1 VNSRSSRGWGK
12 CASRKKYLAKDLC
25 PRNALLEE
33 HRARMPQ
40 SRKTGTSIV
49 GLVFQ
54 VLDIT
59 QILFFFPLFPLGDPD
74 TVTAQIVSEAKAKT
88 K

>member
-1 VNSRSSRGWGK
+1 MGEVRKQEEVPGK
-12 CASRKKYLAKDLC
+12 GGFSFDLC

-33 HRARMPQ
+33 HGARMPQ
-40 SRKTGTSIV
+40 SRKTGTTIV

-59 QILFFFPLFPLGDPD
+59 KNLLFFPLFPLGDPE